1 MIILGLNLGHDA
13 SATILVNNKVKASCE
28 QERYNKI
35 KHTND
40 FPVEAIRD
48 CLKISKINFKDIDII
63 SVGFLPIKYIKE
75 LYLKTAVEDEN
86 RIKFLI
92 DDIERIKKVYNIE
105 NLIRSKLR
113 FKKKIEFNDH
123 HLCHLAS
130 AYYPSG
136 LEPTLLVSYDGLGEF
151 ESGYFAIGKKNK
163 ISIIHKENKYPN
175 SLGLIYAA
183 VTFFLGWKINYDEG
197 IIMGLAPYGNP
208 KQKIPGFKKTYI
220 EVFRDIIQYK
230 SGLDYKINKNYI
242 SYHKQR
248 NTWVGDEFL
257 KIFGKR
263 RLFKNKLTI
272 HHKNIA
278 AALQLRVEE
287 VVLKQLRYLQKK
299 YKYKSLGI
307 SGGVG
312 LNCSLNG
319 KIHNSGLFK
328 NIFVQPA
335 SGDAGLSYGT
345 AILSYLRNKK
355 ANKLGLFKNQNFY
368 LGSSFKNTDILKTLK
383 KFKKKLNF
391 FKSNNIFKETSL
403 QLNSGKI
410 IGWFQGSSEFGPRA
424 LGNRSIICKPFPKR
438 MKDHLNKNVKFREE
452 FRPFAPAIIDNYRE
466 QYFQLNQRSDHML
479 IASKIKSKMKK
490 KVEAI
495 VHIDD
500 TCRVQTVT
508 KNSNERFYKLLTEFN
523 YLTNIPVLLN
533 TSFNVKGQPIVN
545 NPEDAIK
552 CFLKYKIDLL
562 AIGDYLVSK
571 KSK

>member
-263 RLFKNKLTI
+263 RLFKNKLTL
-272 HHKNIA
+272 HHKTIA
-278 AALQLRVEE
+278 AALQWRVEE
-287 VVLKQLRYLQKK
+287 VVLKQLRYLQK
-299 YKYKSLGI
+299 
-307 SGGVG
+307 
-312 LNCSLNG
+312 
-319 KIHNSGLFK
+319 
-328 NIFVQPA
+328 NI
-335 SGDAGLSYGT
+335 
-345 AILSYLRNKK
+345 
-355 ANKLGLFKNQNFY
+355 
-368 LGSSFKNTDILKTLK
+368 
-383 KFKKKLNF
+383 
-391 FKSNNIFKETSL
+391 NI
-403 QLNSGKI
+403 
-410 IGWFQGSSEFGPRA
+410 
-424 LGNRSIICKPFPKR
+424 
-438 MKDHLNKNVKFREE
+438 
-452 FRPFAPAIIDNYRE
+452 
-466 QYFQLNQRSDHML
+466 
-479 IASKIKSKMKK
+479 
-490 KVEAI
+490 
-495 VHIDD
+495 
-500 TCRVQTVT
+500 
-508 KNSNERFYKLLTEFN
+508 
-523 YLTNIPVLLN
+523 
-533 TSFNVKGQPIVN
+533 
-545 NPEDAIK
+545 NP
-552 CFLKYKIDLL
+552 
-562 AIGDYLVSK
+562 
-571 KSK
+571 